1 MTELFKEAIIE
12 ARKLKEVAE
21 LDARNKVIEAV
32 TPIIKKM
39 IAKESA
45 DTQRFLFG
53 EDDVPAEMPQ
63 MPAAEP
69 PMMAAPDMAPPTDVE
84 LPPAGGDVP
93 NEAPISPAGELLGM
107 PMPDEEGKI
116 TVDFSQLFSM
126 GAGSQGVANAVP
138 SQEMVPPPGDLAG
151 GLPPSPTEVPPVSP
165 VGGAEMAPAGVA
177 GVGPEAGAA
186 QAPEVGG
193 SALGA
198 VPGAGDF
205 GGQTPPGQSPEEE
218 PEPVVAGESKIF
230 GFTNEVRTVAERID
244 ILYFRGA
251 VPTLVKESVKSR
263 LFTLCEQLDDLV
275 QEGVVS
281 PKKARIAENKLE
293 FLFMKLN
300 EAEERNSYKMDKG
313 AHMTSLKEFAAKLFE
328 EDALGPA
335 TADKA
340 TAHAEKVSGVQPGVD
355 LFKEGDAPVVD
366 EVKPATD
373 DDATMAEALLGEDAP
388 ASSAFGDGKLEG
400 DAENKNP
407 PVHDPAALVKEPG
420 AGIVE
425 SAPASTAF
433 GDGETAKGAE
443 NTNPQLHKSGNLA
456 DEKGAN
462 SILEF
467 DEKELKEAVA
477 KLRKENLARKI
488 KAVKESAGALKGSV
502 SDKDGLSV
510 PKPKEG
516 DQGSAQPVGGKD
528 PAQENL
534 AECGMAE
541 EAPLDMPGA
550 GADMGG
556 MPGAAGGGSEVELT
570 FSIDVDDLE
579 ALLNGAA
586 DEFVA
591 EPAGEVPGAD
601 VGGEESIEVVDDH
614 DAAGGSDGEGLLLGG
629 ESEEEEPKDEA
640 AVPAAKP
647 AAAPSKV
654 SVKEGKNVTKKPV
667 SGKVVVESL
676 VKQLNEQKLLTAKAL
691 YVSKFS
697 VREDLTVKQ
706 KQKIAEYFDKASSL
720 AEAKQ
725 TYEKIKKI
733 LAESASGST
742 RMSGSA
748 SKPTTAGSAKLN
760 ESASPQGDQIE
771 RNRWMLLAGIPS
783 KK

>member
-1 MTELFKEAIIE
+1 MTSELYKEAIIE

-21 LDARNKVIEAV
+21 IDARNKVIEAV

-53 EDDVPAEMPQ
+53 EDEADMEQPEL
-63 MPAAEP
+63 
-69 PMMAAPDMAPPTDVE
+69 AAPDMAPPTDPQ

-93 NEAPISPAGELLGM
+93 NAAPISPAGELVGM
-107 PMPDEEGKI
+107 PMPDDEGKI

-138 SQEMVPPPGDLAG
+138 GQEMVPPPGDAPG
-151 GLPPSPTEVPPVSP
+151 AVAPMPSEPPPVAA
-165 VGGAEMAPAGVA
+165 VGGGEMAPAGVA
-177 GVGPEAGAA
+177 AVGPEAGAIPGA
-186 QAPEVGG
+186 AAPSPEG
-193 SALGA
+193 SSLGV
-198 VPGAGDF
+198 VPGAGNP
-205 GGQTPPGQSPEEE
+205 GGEAGAGAPLAPEEE
-218 PEPVVAGESKIF
+218 PEPVVAGESKLF
-230 GFTNEVRTVAERID
+230 GFQNEVRTVAERID

-263 LFTLCEQLDDLV
+263 LFTLCEQLDNFV

-300 EAEERNSYKMDKG
+300 EAEERNSYHQG

-355 LFKEGDAPVVD
+355 LFKEGDAPQVD
-366 EVKPATD
+366 EVKPA
-373 DDATMAEALLGEDAP
+373 DDADKQMAEALLGEDAP
-388 ASSAFGDGKLEG
+388 ASSAFGDGKAEG

-407 PVHDPAALVKEPG
+407 PVHNPDALAKEPG

-433 GDGETAKGAE
+433 GDGEKAKGAE
-443 NTNPQLHKSGNLA
+443 NTNSQLHKSGNLA

-467 DEKELKEAVA
+467 DEKELREAVA

-488 KAVKESAGALKGSV
+488 KAVKESAQAGALKGSV
-502 SDKDGLSV
+502 SDKEGLSV

-516 DQGSAQPVGGKD
+516 DQGSAKPVGGKD
-528 PAQENL
+528 PAQDNL
-534 AECGMAE
+534 AECDMGMAE

-550 GADMGG
+550 GDDMGAG
-556 MPGAAGGGSEVELT
+556 AGGEVELT

-586 DEFVA
+586 DDFVA
-591 EPAGEVPGAD
+591 EPAGEVPGVQGD
-601 VGGEESIEVVDDH
+601 EEIEVVDDVDAH
-614 DAAGGSDGEGLLLGG
+614 DAAGGSDGEGLLLDKEPGD
-629 ESEEEEPKDEA
+629 EEPKDES

-647 AAAPSKV
+647 APAASRV
-654 SVKEGKNVTKKPV
+654 SVKESKNPAARKPV
-667 SGKVVVESL
+667 DGKKLVESL
-676 VKQLNEQKLLTAKAL
+676 TKQLNEQKLLTAKAL

-697 VREDLTVKQ
+697 VRDDLTAKQ
-706 KQKIAEYFDKASSL
+706 KQKIAEYFDKASTL
-720 AEAKQ
+720 AEAKE
-725 TYEKIKKI
+725 TYTKIKKI
-733 LAESASGST
+733 LAESASAPT
-742 RMSGSA
+742 KLTGSA

-760 ESASPQGDQIE
+760 ESAAPQGGDQID
-771 RNRWMLLAGIPS
+771 RNRWMLLAGIKD